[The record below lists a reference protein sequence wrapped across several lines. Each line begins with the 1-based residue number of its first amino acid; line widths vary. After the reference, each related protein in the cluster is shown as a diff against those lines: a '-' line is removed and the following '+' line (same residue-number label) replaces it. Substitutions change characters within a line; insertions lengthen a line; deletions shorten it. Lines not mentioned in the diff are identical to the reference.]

1 MSIAD
6 NLLKIKGSLPKNVTL
21 VAVSKTHPIEAVAEA
36 YAAGQRIFGESRPQQ
51 MRDKYASLPKDI
63 EWHMIGHLQTNKVKY
78 IAPFVALVHSID
90 SQRLLECINNEAAK
104 NSRVIDI
111 LLEIHVAEE
120 ISKTGWDIAEL
131 RAYLED
137 GLWRELKNVRIRG
150 VMSIATN
157 TDDESRVRGD
167 FERLMEYHAQLA
179 EYFDENFNIVSMGM
193 SDDYELAIACG
204 STMVRIG
211 SKIFGER
218 DYSK

>member
-1 MSIAD
+1 MSITD

-36 YAAGQRIFGESRPQQ
+36 YAAGQRIFGESRPQE

-78 IAPFVALVHSID
+78 IAPFVSLVHSID

-137 GLWRELKNVRIRG
+137 GSWRELKNVRIRG

>member
-1 MSIAD
+1 MSITD

-36 YAAGQRIFGESRPQQ
+36 YAAGQRIFGESRPQE

-137 GLWRELKNVRIRG
+137 GSWRELKNVRIRG